1 MQRLKVVTGDLI
13 DLWLYE
19 GSKGLEYIRASR
31 AYKLTDPY
39 INYIQQYESIKDSS
53 IVKKI
58 PEVVHRVVLILDDAT
73 AKVGLLLQVLRE
85 RQSHLLEYIQKTYSN
100 VVVLVRDNWMR
111 LDFNNDG
118 TVSIDDVR
126 KGLN

>member
-1 MQRLKVVTGDLI
+1 MTGDLI

-19 GSKGLEYIRASR
+19 GSKGLGYLQASR

-39 INYIQQYESIKDSS
+39 INYIQQYEAIKDST

-73 AKVGLLLQVLRE
+73 AKVGMLLQVLRD
-85 RQSHLLEYIQKTYSN
+85 R
-100 VVVLVRDNWMR
+100 
-111 LDFNNDG
+111 
-118 TVSIDDVR
+118 
-126 KGLN
+126 